1 MASPL
6 AVPEP
11 WNLVASSYN
20 ELVVPLFEAFSRR
33 AIALLELGAKQ
44 RVLDMACGPGTAS
57 ALLAR
62 AGHEVDAID
71 FSEAMLAE
79 LNQKLAPGG
88 SLAGAS
94 IRPQHMDGQSL
105 TFADETFD
113 GALSMFGLM
122 FFPDRARG
130 FAELHRVLKPGA
142 RACVSSWLPL
152 DRTAAM
158 RWAFGAFASV
168 TPPPPK
174 DAPPRE
180 PILEDPDVFAA
191 EMRTAGFH
199 DVRIEQCSAPLPVPS
214 IEEFWGHMV
223 KSSAPVALFK
233 RKLGDAWPEL
243 NERALQKLRETAPD
257 DLSSLTM
264 DAWIGC
270 GRK

>member
-11 WNLVASSYN
+11 WNLVAESYN
-20 ELVVPLFEAFSRR
+20 EIVVPLFEAFATRG
-33 AIALLELGAKQ
+33 IELLELGSGA
-44 RVLDMACGPGTAS
+44 RVLDVACGPGTAS

-79 LNQKLAPGG
+79 LGRKLAPGG
-88 SLAGAS
+88 LLTDLA
-94 IRPQHMDGQSL
+94 IRPQHMDGQNLS
-105 TFADETFD
+105 FSPNRFD

-142 RACVSSWLPL
+142 RAAVSSWLPL
-152 DRTAAM
+152 SRTPAM
-158 RWAFGAFASV
+158 QWAFAGFASV

-174 DAPPRE
+174 DAPQRE
-180 PILEDPDVFAA
+180 PILEDPEVFAA
-191 EMRTAGFH
+191 EMRAAGFQ
-199 DVRIEQCSAPLPVPS
+199 DVRVEHSSQPFQVATVEQ
-214 IEEFWGHMV
+214 FWDGMV
-223 KSSAPVALFK
+223 RSNAAVALFK
-233 RKLGDAWPEL
+233 ARSGDGWPEL
-243 NERALQKLRETAPD
+243 SAKVLAKLKETAPA
-257 DLSSLTM
+257 DLSNLTL
-264 DAWIGC
+264 DAWIGS